1 MELPYWFHLA
11 GIVGDGRIAD
21 RDTKSG
27 QDPLSKAQ
35 PFLLTCRLIAG
46 NGCLGDENTEF
57 ISDLKISE
65 PTRRIQGK
73 NHYLFW

>member
-1 MELPYWFHLA
+1 MKLPYWFHLDK
-11 GIVGDGRIAD
+11 IMGDGRIAD

-27 QDPLSKAQ
+27 QDPRSKAQ
-35 PFLLTCRLIAG
+35 ISLLTCRLIAG
-46 NGCLGDENTEF
+46 NGCLGGENAEF

-73 NHYLFW
+73 NHYLFG